1 MNSTQKRSEDNI
13 AKYISRYH
21 TELTEMICNE
31 CDKFLG
37 WWDGD
42 DPATTEGGSVEA
54 ICPDCKAKRDERVVR
69 EDEESYQRSL
79 KRWAEERRE
88 RENKQRQSNAA
99 E

>member
-1 MNSTQKRSEDNI
+1 MT
-13 AKYISRYH
+13 KYISHYH
-21 TELTEMICNE
+21 GELTEMMCEE

-42 DPATTEGGSVEA
+42 DPVATEGGSVEVT
-54 ICPDCKAKRDERVVR
+54 CPDCKTKRDERVIR

-79 KRWAEERRE
+79 KRWAEERKE
-88 RENKQRQSNAA
+88 RETRKRQSSAA